1 MKEVLQIITGML
13 GTVGFSILFHIR
25 GKKLIPI
32 ALGGAISWAVYL
44 LVVHF
49 YHNSTLGLLI
59 SSTVLGLLAEIFART
74 LKAPAILFL
83 VPMLIPLIPGSTLY
97 YTTQHLVLGDTAL
110 FSQYGNQLLLEAG
123 AIAFGIILV
132 AGIVH
137 LPLRLWR
144 PKR

>member
-1 MKEVLQIITGML
+1 MEEALQIITGML
-13 GTVGFSILFHIR
+13 GTLGFSILFHVR

-44 LVVHF
+44 LVVRFH
-49 YHNSTLGLLI
+49 HNSTLGILI
-59 SSTVLGLLAEIFART
+59 STAVLGLIAEIFARF
-74 LKAPAILFL
+74 LKSPAILFL

-97 YTTQHLVLGDTAL
+97 YTTRYLVLGNGAL
-110 FSQYGNQLLLEAG
+110 FTQYGNRLLLEAG

-137 LPLRLWR
+137 LPLRLWK

>member
-1 MKEVLQIITGML
+1 MKEALQIITGML
-13 GTVGFSILFHIR
+13 GTVGFSVLFHVR

-59 SSTVLGLLAEIFART
+59 STAVLGLLAEIFAR
-74 LKAPAILFL
+74 LFKAPAILFL
-83 VPMLIPLIPGSTLY
+83 VPMLVPLIPGSTLY
-97 YTTQHLVLGDTAL
+97 YTTRHLVLGNTAH
-110 FSQYGNQLLLEAG
+110 FTQYGNQLLLEAG

-137 LPLRLWR
+137 LPLQLWR
-144 PKR
+144 PKK